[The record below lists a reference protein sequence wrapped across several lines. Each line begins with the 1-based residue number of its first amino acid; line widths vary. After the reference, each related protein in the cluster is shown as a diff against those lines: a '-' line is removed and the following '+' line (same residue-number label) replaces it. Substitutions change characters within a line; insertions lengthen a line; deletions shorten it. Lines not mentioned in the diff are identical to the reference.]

1 MTILTAVGVFA
12 LVFGFLFLFSPATIT
27 KMAEWSNR
35 MVARTDD
42 FLISR
47 KKPVGVFLV
56 LAGLFMLGTA
66 LLR

>member
-1 MTILTAVGVFA
+1 MTILIATGVFA
-12 LVFGFLFLFSPATIT
+12 LIFGFLFLFSPATIT
-27 KMAEWSNR
+27 QMAEWSNR

>member
-1 MTILTAVGVFA
+1 MAILIAIGAFT

-27 KMAEWSNR
+27 QMAGWSNR
-35 MVARTDD
+35 IVARTDD

>member
-1 MTILTAVGVFA
+1 MTILIATGVFA
-12 LVFGFLFLFSPATIT
+12 LIFGFLFLFSSDTIT
-27 KMAEWSNR
+27 NMAEWSNR

-47 KKPVGVFLV
+47 EKPVGVFLV

>member
-1 MTILTAVGVFA
+1 MTILTAIGVFS

-27 KMAEWSNR
+27 LMAGWSNR

-42 FLISR
+42 LIISR

>member
-1 MTILTAVGVFA
+1 MAILIAIGAFS
-12 LVFGFLFLFSPATIT
+12 LVFGLLFLFSPATIT
-27 KMAEWSNR
+27 LMAELSNR
-35 MVARTDD
+35 MDARTDD
-42 FLISR
+42 LLISR